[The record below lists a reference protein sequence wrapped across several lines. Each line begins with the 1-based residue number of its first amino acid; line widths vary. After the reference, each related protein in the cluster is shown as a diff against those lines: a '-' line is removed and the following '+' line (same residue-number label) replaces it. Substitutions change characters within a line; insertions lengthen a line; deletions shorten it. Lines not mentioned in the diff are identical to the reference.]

1 MSRRFA
7 ARAAPHACRNRPD
20 RLATGLATTE
30 GILHRE
36 CLWSLNPASPARRD
50 RSVCCQPKAGTT
62 PSPPTASFTWEPDT
76 RPLPLALPCRC
87 LSSPSQPEATRP
99 SAPLNVAN
107 QYALVPRF
115 LKSPY
120 PRGATI
126 SRGPR
131 PALRL
136 VQELVSLVTQ
146 NWRASASEQ
155 ENLRHHTKRWDLR
168 VVMPSALEPGT
179 GSTMKRMSRTE
190 RLPPRRRPG
199 NCRGQADLQR
209 ESRRPDESVSATR
222 TFSEHQRRRP
232 TRLLKA
238 RLLPATRH
246 QRRMAAWRAPGE
258 IERFRSECLAAR
270 SPESIRDRRPCVVP
284 CGCEG

>member
-1 MSRRFA
+1 MSLEPQSRFCG
-7 ARAAPHACRNRPD
+7 APGPK
-20 RLATGLATTE
+20 
-30 GILHRE
+30 
-36 CLWSLNPASPARRD
+36 CLLSAGGRGNSSL
-50 RSVCCQPKAGTT
+50 
-62 PSPPTASFTWEPDT
+62 PTDSLTWEMAT
-76 RPLPLALPCRC
+76 RSRSMALPCRC

-115 LKSPY
+115 LKSPH

-179 GSTMKRMSRTE
+179 GLTIKRMSRTE
-190 RLPPRRRPG
+190 RLPPRHRPG
-199 NCRGQADLQR
+199 NCRGEADLQR
-209 ESRRPDESVSATR
+209 ESRRPDESVATTR
-222 TFSEHQRRRP
+222 TLSEHQRRRP

-238 RLLPATRH
+238 RPLPATRH
-246 QRRMAAWRAPGE
+246 QRRRAGPASALQNRAFREPVPSGRLPGVGPQPQ
-258 IERFRSECLAAR
+258 SAR
-270 SPESIRDRRPCVVP
+270 GSVR
-284 CGCEG
+284 